1 MNKDWWKQFFG
12 IQIAFYLF
20 LFLTLSLGGC
30 ASTPYGDYPKQPRC
44 AVVEDGV
51 WKQVDCE
58 KAFKTP

>member
-30 ASTPYGDYPKQPRC
+30 ASVPHEGLRDAPRC
-44 AVVEDGV
+44 AIVADGV
-51 WKQVDCE
+51 WTEVDCE